1 MKIIDLR
8 SDTVTKPTLAMRQA
22 MASADVGDDVYGED
36 PTVNQL
42 EKLAAETVGKE
53 AALFVPSGSM
63 GNQIAL
69 MTHCE
74 RGEEVICDA
83 DAHVFHYEMA
93 AAGILSG
100 VQLHCVR
107 ELHTDE
113 GISAISDHI
122 REPLSYLPKSKL
134 LCLENTLN
142 RGGGSVMSAEQM
154 AVAYRLAKEYG
165 LNVHLDG
172 ARVFNAALALQCE
185 AADLT
190 CYVDSVMFCLSKG
203 LGAPV
208 GSILAGDKEFIDRAR
223 RFRKLLGGGMRQVGV
238 LAAAGLIALQD
249 TSHLANDH
257 ANAKALAEGLSSFS
271 GVRVNMDKVQTNMV
285 MAGLEDSPYSIQEF
299 LHKAATVG
307 VLAGPMGRDKVRF
320 VTHRDVND
328 GDIIEVLD
336 RLGNIF

>member
-8 SDTVTKPTLAMRQA
+8 SDTVTKPTPAMRQA
-22 MASADVGDDVYGED
+22 MAAADVGDDVYGED
-36 PTVNQL
+36 PTVNRL
-42 EKLAAETVGKE
+42 EKLAAETIGKA
-53 AALFVPSGSM
+53 AALFVPTGSM

-69 MTHCE
+69 MTHCG

-83 DAHVFHYEMA
+83 DAHVFQYEMA

-100 VQLHCVR
+100 VQLHCVKG
-107 ELHTDE
+107 LHTDE

-122 REPLSYLPKSKL
+122 REPLSYLPKTRL

-165 LNVHLDG
+165 LSVHLDG

-185 AADLT
+185 VADLV
-190 CYVDSVMFCLSKG
+190 CYADSVMFCLSKG

-208 GSILAGDKEFIDRAR
+208 GSLLVGSRAFIDSAR
-223 RFRKLLGGGMRQVGV
+223 RYRKMLGGGMRQVGV

-249 TSHLANDH
+249 TAHLADDH
-257 ANAKALAEGLSSFS
+257 ANAKALAEGLASFP
-271 GVRVNMDKVQTNMV
+271 GVRVNLANVQTNMV
-285 MAGLEDSPYSIQEF
+285 MAGLEDSVYSVQEF
-299 LHKAATVG
+299 LNKAATAG
-307 VLAGPMGRDKVRF
+307 VLAGPMGRETVRF
-320 VTHRDVND
+320 VTHRDVNE
-328 GDIIEVLD
+328 GDIKEVLD
-336 RLGNIF
+336 RLGDIF